1 MRVIFVNRFFHPDH
15 SATSQLA
22 SDLVFELA
30 ARGMSVL
37 VITGRQRYDDAA
49 AALPRV
55 EEVRGVNIL
64 RVRTPT
70 FGRGNLGGRALD
82 YLGFYLGSMWRVLR
96 VARRGDVV
104 VAMTDPPLL
113 GVALWPAAALRGARL
128 VHWLQDLFPEVA
140 ERLGVRAVKPIAGM
154 LRALRNAALRR
165 GRATVVI
172 GDVMGQLVQRECGR
186 EPTVISNWALEEDAA
201 GDTTPRRD
209 HPLRRKWGL
218 GNAFVVGYSGNMGR
232 AHQLG
237 GLIEAAAL
245 LKDEPGIVF
254 LLVGDGAQRAALE
267 RAAQERGLANVQF
280 RPYQLRSALR
290 SSLTLPDIHVVSLD
304 ERLEG
309 LIVPSKF
316 VGVIALGKPVLWLG
330 AKGGEVGQLVLQS
343 GAGMVVPAGDAAA
356 LAAVIRA
363 VAREPA
369 RLQTMEGKAR
379 SLWQNRFRRADAL
392 ARWQQLLAG
401 IMAQ

>member
-1 MRVIFVNRFFHPDH
+1 MRVVFVNRFFHPDH
-15 SATSQLA
+15 SATSQLE
-22 SDLVFELA
+22 SDLAFELA
-30 ARGMSVL
+30 ERGMQV
-37 VITGRQRYDDAA
+37 VAITSRQRYDNAR
-49 AALPRV
+49 AALPRI
-55 EEVRGVNIL
+55 EEVRGVRIL
-64 RVRTPT
+64 RVHTPT
-70 FGRGNLGGRALD
+70 FGRDNLVGRALD
-82 YLGFYLGSMWRVLR
+82 YLGFYLGSMWRVLCE
-96 VARRGDVV
+96 ARRGDVV

-140 ERLGVRAVKPIAGM
+140 ERLGVRVIRPVAGI
-154 LRALRNAALRR
+154 LRTLRNAALRR
-165 GRATVVI
+165 GRAIVVI
-172 GDVMGQLVQRECGR
+172 GDAMARLVERECGVA
-186 EPTVISNWALEEDAA
+186 PTVIPNWALEEEGGSMA
-201 GDTTPRRD
+201 RLD
-209 HPLRRKWGL
+209 HPLRREWGL
-218 GNAFVVGYSGNMGR
+218 GNAFIVGYSGNMGR

-237 GLIEAAAL
+237 SLIEAATL

-254 LLVGDGAQRAALE
+254 LLIGDGAQRAALE
-267 RAAQERGLANVQF
+267 RAAQERRLANVQF
-280 RPYQLRSALR
+280 RPYQPRSALR

-330 AKGGEVGQLVLQS
+330 AKGGEVGRLVLQS

-356 LAAVIRA
+356 LAAVILA

-369 RLQTMEGKAR
+369 RLQSMEGNAR
-379 SLWQNRFRRADAL
+379 SLWQSRFRRADAL
-392 ARWQQLLAG
+392 ALWQQLLAG